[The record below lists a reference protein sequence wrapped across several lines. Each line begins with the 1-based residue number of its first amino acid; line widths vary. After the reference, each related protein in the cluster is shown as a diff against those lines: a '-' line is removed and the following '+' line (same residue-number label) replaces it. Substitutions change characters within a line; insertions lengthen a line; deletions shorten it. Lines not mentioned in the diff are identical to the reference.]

1 MPMTFSARFFPS
13 QSIINQKQTV
23 NVSITDIN
31 DTRKD
36 VVVTISSDEVSQEES
51 RILKTFKKQAKIR
64 GFRPG
69 KAPEAHV
76 RKLYAKQISEELK
89 NALMRSAY
97 EKVLDEDE
105 LDVYTVVDF
114 PDPGDIQ
121 SGQEISLDLTVDVNP
136 QFDLP
141 EYKGI
146 ETKVPSTEVAD
157 QEIEDTIERI
167 RRQRADFEVVERA
180 AAEGDYVKVS
190 YTGTVDGEPVADM
203 VKDNP
208 RLQAWGAVSE
218 GWEEAGTDEAKQY
231 GVPAVIDAL
240 PGMTASDKKSVEQV
254 IADDFAV
261 EALRGK
267 SVQYEVEV
275 HEVRERKLPE
285 IDEEFL
291 KSVRS
296 ESLEDFKAQILD
308 ELENQKKREAD
319 DAKREQILKHLGDA
333 VDFPL
338 PQSAVESETQ
348 NAMSRIISQNMQQG
362 VPEEE
367 FEKNKDQIHA
377 GAVQA
382 AQRDVK
388 LQIILNRIAEKEE
401 VKVEN
406 EDLSRAVY
414 NMAMQQRQK
423 PEDLAKEF
431 RKDRSRLI
439 QLQRQILFSKT
450 LELLS
455 TESKSSEAPA
465 EEPTAEKAES

>member
-1 MPMTFSARFFPS
+1 MTFSARFFRR
-13 QSIINQKQTV
+13 QLIIKTIQTV

-36 VVVTISSDEVSQEES
+36 VVVTISGDEVSQEES
-51 RILKTFKKQAKIR
+51 RILKSFKKQAKIR

-89 NALMRSAY
+89 SALMRSAY
-97 EKVLDEDE
+97 EKVLEEDD

-114 PDPGDIQ
+114 PEPGDIQ

-136 QFDLP
+136 QFELP

-167 RRQRADFEVVERA
+167 RRQRADFEVVERE

-190 YTGTVDGEPVADM
+190 YTGTLDGEPVADK
-203 VKDNP
+203 VKENP

-218 GWEEAGTDEAKQY
+218 GWEEAGTDQAKQY

-240 PGMTASDKKSVEQV
+240 PGMKAGDKKSVEQV

-261 EALRGK
+261 EDLRGK
-267 SVQYEVEV
+267 TVQYEVEV

-296 ESLEDFKAQILD
+296 ESLEDFKAQIMD

-319 DAKREQILKHLGDA
+319 DSKREQILKHLGEA

-348 NAMSRIISQNMQQG
+348 NAMGRIISQNMQQG

-367 FEKNKDQIHA
+367 FEKNKEQIHA
-377 GAVQA
+377 GALQA

-401 VKVEN
+401 IKVEN

-414 NMAMQQRQK
+414 NMAIQQRQK

-450 LELLS
+450 LEFLS
-455 TESKSSEAPA
+455 KESNASEAPA
-465 EEPTAEKAES
+465 EAPAEKAES